1 MSKKA
6 IEKKKAPKKVRAAKP
21 ASDAS
26 AAPAAP
32 GTPDPRLPPVGTV
45 LKKIDRHGTVRC
57 ECTVEEG
64 GFRYAGEFY
73 RSLSAAAMAAA
84 KDLGLQN
91 KTQNGW
97 AFWSITKPTR
107 RPSDPLGALERL
119 WERYHGSAEA
129 LVKQS
134 VAEEDRSKVAAAI
147 RGHAQVLD
155 NLRETVA

>member
-1 MSKKA
+1 VHNERCTPGSGA
-6 IEKKKAPKKVRAAKP
+6 GVGETTAGDRGIG
-21 ASDAS
+21 
-26 AAPAAP
+26 APAP
-32 GTPDPRLPPVGTV
+32 
-45 LKKIDRHGTVRC
+45 C
-57 ECTVEEG
+57 
-64 GFRYAGEFY
+64 
-73 RSLSAAAMAAA
+73 SL
-84 KDLGLQN
+84 
-91 KTQNGW
+91 
-97 AFWSITKPTR
+97 TKPTR